1 MGSFLV
7 CRLVLPDTGVII
19 QQDAKDESF
28 NTFDNNR
35 VAKVDLFATYAIQG
49 AGPRSGLWEAITTH
63 AIPNATIISFMA
75 GLL

>member
-7 CRLVLPDTGVII
+7 CRLILPDTGVSI

-35 VAKVDLFATYAIQG
+35 VAKVDLFTTYAIEG
-49 AGPRSGLWEAITTH
+49 
-63 AIPNATIISFMA
+63 
-75 GLL
+75 

>member
-7 CRLVLPDTGVII
+7 CRLILPDTGVNI

-49 AGPRSGLWEAITTH
+49 AGPRSGLWEAG
-63 AIPNATIISFMA
+63 N
-75 GLL
+75 GL

>member
-7 CRLVLPDTGVII
+7 CRLILPDTGVSI

-35 VAKVDLFATYAIQG
+35 VAKVDLFTTYAIEGQLSQNLHEHWDVSTKNPG
-49 AGPRSGLWEAITTH
+49 TSLGVE
-63 AIPNATIISFMA
+63 
-75 GLL
+75 